1 MKTRVYQY
9 LYSVLFVLATV
20 MSWYYGQV
28 QQYISN
34 DNTSNIEFLTDINIV
49 KKKKTDSFLFTE
61 NNAAFHYTIS
71 HPHYN
76 KLRANL
82 SENDNDNDDNT
93 ESSGSTELLKIAGDE
108 YGHSLADFVTIFHDR
123 KIAISLLNTELLNSF
138 HDDLY
143 IQYRVIRL

>member
-28 QQYISN
+28 QQYISGN
-34 DNTSNIEFLTDINIV
+34 ETPDIQFQTDFNILQKEKTNSFILDEQNAGLHYDISRSNY
-49 KKKKTDSFLFTE
+49 S
-61 NNAAFHYTIS
+61 
-71 HPHYN
+71 
-76 KLRANL
+76 KLKANL
-82 SENDNDNDDNT
+82 SENDNENDDYQDPA
-93 ESSGSTELLKIAGDE
+93 GSTDVLKIAKTE
-108 YGHSLADFVTIFHDR
+108 FGHLIPDFVTIFHDR
-123 KIAISLLNTELLNSF
+123 KIAVSLSNTELLNPS

>member
-28 QQYISN
+28 QQYISD
-34 DNTSNIEFLTDINIV
+34 DNTADIEFLSDIHSV
-49 KKKKTDSFLFTE
+49 KKKTTDSFVFAE
-61 NNAAFHYTIS
+61 NNTAFHYTNS

-93 ESSGSTELLKIAGDE
+93 ESSGSTELLKIIRNE
-108 YGHSLADFVTIFHDR
+108 FGHSLADCVTIFHDR
-123 KIAISLLNTELLNSF
+123 KIAISLLNTELLNTL